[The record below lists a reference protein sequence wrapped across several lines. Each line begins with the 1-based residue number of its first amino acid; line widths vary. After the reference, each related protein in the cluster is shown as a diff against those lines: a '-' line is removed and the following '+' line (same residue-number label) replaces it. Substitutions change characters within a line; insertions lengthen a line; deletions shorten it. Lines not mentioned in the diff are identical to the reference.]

1 MQQVKAPRI
10 QEMRKVGCIVPL
22 LTIILILVFT
32 ISVHSQPRLKG
43 RIFNIEDNK
52 PVQSASIA
60 LVNYKGGAYSDSAGK
75 FTLHIPYSKRTDS
88 IIISSI
94 GYEPLRISVGQALKE
109 SIFRLTPFSRL
120 MAPIKIRSFS
130 NAAILGTTLEAAG
143 YFRSWSC
150 EKKGGEIGR
159 VFMMPQTEYK
169 LQKVKFK
176 VNNSCDTCM
185 FRLHLR
191 SVFNDYPDKEILSDS
206 ISIMI
211 KKLPWTNDGMPEF
224 DLSGYNII
232 LSRKKLFIGI
242 ETLGCSNQGHSAC
255 SLSFV
260 GTEPGNFLFKSTDIS
275 EWQLANTDYNIYMKL
290 FLNY

>member
-1 MQQVKAPRI
+1 MPKVKT
-10 QEMRKVGCIVPL
+10 PL
-22 LTIILILVFT
+22 ILENKKPEYFIPVLTIILSFF
-32 ISVHSQPRLKG
+32 ISISLYAQPRLKG

-75 FTLHIPYSKRTDS
+75 FTLRLPFTKKTDS

-109 SIFRLTPFSRL
+109 SIFRLTPFTRL

-159 VFMMPQTEYK
+159 VFLMPQTEYK

-185 FRLHLR
+185 FRIHLR

-211 KKLPWTNDGMPEF
+211 KKLPWTSDGMPEF
-224 DLSGYNII
+224 DLSDYNII

-242 ETLGCSNQGHSAC
+242 EALGCSSNGHSSC

-260 GTEPGNFLFKSTDIS
+260 GTEPGNFLFKSTETS